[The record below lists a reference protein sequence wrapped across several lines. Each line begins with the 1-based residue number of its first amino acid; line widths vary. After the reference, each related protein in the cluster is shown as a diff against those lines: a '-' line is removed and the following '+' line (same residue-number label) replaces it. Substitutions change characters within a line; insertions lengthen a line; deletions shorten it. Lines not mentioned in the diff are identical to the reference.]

1 MAKSSLEKALE
12 KYQKEMAKNIKKK
25 IQADKRLADKQR
37 REASRQ
43 AQIDVR
49 RERAASIVNG

>member
-1 MAKSSLEKALE
+1 MPKSSLERALE
-12 KYQKEMAKNIKKK
+12 KYQKEAAKNVNKK

-43 AQIDVR
+43 AQIEAR
-49 RERAASIVNG
+49 RE